1 MQKGKISND
10 VEEVKKPQEQF
21 EDRRILDEL
30 KNSYLNYAMS
40 VIVSRALP
48 DVRDGLKPSQ
58 RRILVAMNDLNLGP
72 RSKHRKCAK
81 IVGDTGGNYHPH
93 GDQATYGTLV
103 RLGQEW
109 SMRYLL
115 IDPQGNFGSIDSD
128 PPAAMRYTEARM
140 AAPAMDM
147 LEDINHDTVD
157 FVPNY
162 DETRQ
167 EPTVLPSKFPNLLV
181 NGSTGIAVGMAT
193 NIPPHNIGEVCD
205 ALLLVIEDPNCG
217 FKDIIK
223 RLPGPDFP
231 TGGIICGRKGIMDA
245 YTTGRGHLTVR
256 GKVDIETTKRGKER
270 ILITEIPYM
279 VVKTTIVSKVA
290 DCVHNNVIGEIADI
304 RDESDRHGLR
314 IVIDLKKD
322 TDPEIVLNKL
332 YRYTPLQS
340 TFAIA
345 NIALVNDRPETL
357 NIKEMLDRFIDHRKI
372 VVRRRSMF
380 LLKRC
385 RNRAHILEGLILAVS
400 DIDEI
405 IELIKKSPDTPTAKL
420 NLMGKPLRLA
430 ELATLKEI
438 LPKAFVKEKSKG
450 EHFLTGP
457 QADAILTMQ
466 LQRLTGLEMEKL
478 AREYA
483 EVTEQIEG
491 YEAILASDRVL
502 LDIIREDIYEIKE
515 KYGDARRT
523 KITTKAEQLAVE
535 DLIAEEEV
543 IVTVSHSGYVKRMP
557 IDTYRKQARGGR
569 GIIGSDTKEGDFI
582 EHLFV
587 ASTHDYLLIFTNRGK
602 CYWLKVY
609 DVPSMSRQSK
619 GRNIVNLLN
628 LGNQQIASIINV
640 STFGGEDEEDTQ
652 QRQLIMATKN
662 GLVKKTKL
670 SAYSNPRT
678 TGVIAINLDPND
690 DLIGVSL
697 TTGADHII
705 LGTRDGMTI
714 RFDESQVRSMGR
726 ASRGVKG
733 IKLRTGDVVVGMVIV
748 EEKAALFT
756 VCENGYGKRTGLE
769 NYRPQSR
776 GGVGLKNI
784 KTTARNGKVVALEA
798 VQNKDDLML
807 ITAQGMVI
815 RTGLDQIRSIG
826 RNTQGV
832 RLIKLK
838 AGDTLVAAEKIAAE
852 DANGEKDKSRNNQE
866 SQPKSEANGEPE
878 PIDDELDE
886 PESKPTHN
894 LEPKP
899 KHNPKPKSKSEPK
912 AKKIS
917 KTKPKLELK
926 SKDRRKSGKR
936 TSELAN

>member
-1 MQKGKISND
+1 MKEI
-10 VEEVKKPQEQF
+10 EKPQEKF
-21 EDRRILDEL
+21 EDMRILDEL

-103 RLGQEW
+103 RLGQNW
-109 SMRYLL
+109 NMRYPL

-147 LEDINHDTVD
+147 LEDIKHDTVD
-157 FVPNY
+157 LIPNY
-162 DETRQ
+162 DETRT
-167 EPTVLPSKFPNLLV
+167 EPVVLPSKFPNLLV

-193 NIPPHNIGEVCD
+193 NIPPHNVAEVCD
-205 ALLLVIEDPNCG
+205 ALLL
-217 FKDIIK
+217 
-223 RLPGPDFP
+223 
-231 TGGIICGRKGIMDA
+231 GIMDA
-245 YTTGRGHLTVR
+245 YTTGRGHLIVR
-256 GKVDIETTKRGKER
+256 GKVDIETNKKGRDR
-270 ILITEIPYM
+270 IVITEIPYM
-279 VVKTTIVSKVA
+279 VVKTTIVSKIA
-290 DCVHNNVIGEIADI
+290 DCVHNNTLPEVADV

-314 IVIDLKKD
+314 IVVDLKKD
-322 TDPEIVLNKL
+322 VEPEIVLNKL
-332 YRYTPLQS
+332 YRYTQLQT

-345 NIALVNDRPETL
+345 NIALVNNRPETL
-357 NIKEMLDRFIDHRKI
+357 NIREMLDCFIEHRKTVI
-372 VVRRRSMF
+372 RRRSRF

-385 RNRAHILEGLILAVS
+385 RNRAHILEGLLLAVS

-405 IELIKKSPDTPTAKL
+405 IDLIKKSPDTPTAKL

-430 ELATLKEI
+430 EVATLKKI
-438 LPKAFVKEKSKG
+438 LPEAFIKEKSKG

-478 AREYA
+478 AKEYA
-483 EVTEQIEG
+483 DLTEQIEG
-491 YEAILASDRVL
+491 YEAILASDEIL

-523 KITTKAEQLAVE
+523 KITAAAEQFAAE

-543 IVTVSHSGYVKRMP
+543 IVTVSHSGYVKRLP

-582 EHLFV
+582 KHLFI

-609 DVPSMSRQSK
+609 DIPSMSRQSK
-619 GRNIVNLLN
+619 GRNIVNLLK

-640 STFGGEDEEDTQ
+640 SSFEDQDEENGKEAQ
-652 QRQLIMATKN
+652 PRQLVMATKN
-662 GLVKKTKL
+662 GIVKKTKL

-678 TGVIAINLDPND
+678 NGVIAINLDPND
-690 DLIGVSL
+690 DLIDVAL
-697 TTGADHII
+697 TTGTDHII

-714 RFDESQVRSMGR
+714 RFDERQVRSMGR

-733 IKLRTGDVVVGMVIV
+733 ISLRNGDAVVGMVIV
-748 EEKAALFT
+748 EEKASLFT
-756 VCENGYGKRTGLE
+756 VCENGYGKRTSLE

-776 GGVGLKNI
+776 GGIGLKNI
-784 KTTARNGKVVALEA
+784 KTSERNGKVVALKA
-798 VQNKDDLML
+798 VRSKDDLMM
-807 ITAQGMVI
+807 ITANGMII
-815 RTGLDQIRSIG
+815 RTGLDEIRSIG

-838 AGDTLVAAEKIAAE
+838 AGDKLVAAEKIA
-852 DANGEKDKSRNNQE
+852 
-866 SQPKSEANGEPE
+866 SEEQDN
-878 PIDDELDE
+878 
-886 PESKPTHN
+886 
-894 LEPKP
+894 
-899 KHNPKPKSKSEPK
+899 
-912 AKKIS
+912 
-917 KTKPKLELK
+917 
-926 SKDRRKSGKR
+926 
-936 TSELAN
+936 

>member
-1 MQKGKISND
+1 MK
-10 VEEVKKPQEQF
+10 EAKKQQEQF
-21 EDRRILDEL
+21 EDKHILDEL

-109 SMRYLL
+109 NMRYPL

-140 AAPAMDM
+140 AAPAVDM
-147 LEDINHDTVD
+147 LEDIKLDSVD

-162 DETRQ
+162 DETRE

-193 NIPPHNIGEVCD
+193 NIPPHNIGEICD
-205 ALLLVIEDPNCG
+205 ALILVIDDPNCG

-223 RLPGPDFP
+223 CLPGPDFP
-231 TGGIICGRKGIMDA
+231 TGGIICGKKGIIDA

-256 GKVDIETTKRGKER
+256 GKVDVETTKKGRER
-270 ILITEIPYM
+270 IVITEIPYM
-279 VVKTTIVSKVA
+279 VVKTTIVSKIA
-290 DCVHNNVIGEIADI
+290 DCVHNNTIPEVADI

-314 IVIDLKKD
+314 IVVDLKKD
-322 TDPEIVLNKL
+322 ADVDITLNKL
-332 YRYTPLQS
+332 YRYTSLQS

-345 NIALVNDRPETL
+345 NIALVDNRPETL
-357 NIKEMLDRFIDHRKI
+357 NIREMLDCFISHRKI
-372 VVRRRSMF
+372 VIRRRTRFM
-380 LLKRC
+380 LKRC

-405 IELIKKSPDTPTAKL
+405 IDLIKKSPDTPTAKL
-420 NLMGKPLRLA
+420 NLMKKPLRLA
-430 ELATLKEI
+430 EVATLKKI
-438 LPKAFVKEKSKG
+438 LPKAFVAEKSKG

-466 LQRLTGLEMEKL
+466 LQRLTGLEIEKL
-478 AREYA
+478 AKEYA
-483 EVTEQIEG
+483 DLTEQIEG
-491 YEAILASDRVL
+491 YEAVLANEEIL

-523 KITTKAEQLAVE
+523 KIAAKVEQLDME

-543 IVTVSHSGYVKRMP
+543 IVTISHSGYVKRLP
-557 IDTYRKQARGGR
+557 IDTYRKQGRGGR
-569 GIIGSDTKEGDFI
+569 GIIGSVTKEGDFI

-609 DVPSMSRQSK
+609 DIPSMSRQSK
-619 GRNIVNLLN
+619 GRNIINLLK
-628 LGNQQIASIINV
+628 LGNQNVASIINV
-640 STFGGEDEEDTQ
+640 SNFDDEEEDEQ
-652 QRQLIMATKN
+652 HQRQLVMATKN
-662 GLVKKTKL
+662 GIVKKTKL

-690 DLIGVSL
+690 DLIGVAL
-697 TTGADHII
+697 TTGEDHIV
-705 LGTRDGMTI
+705 LGTQDGMTI
-714 RFDESQVRSMGR
+714 RFDEQQVRSMGR
-726 ASRGVKG
+726 ASRGVRG
-733 IKLRTGDVVVGMVIV
+733 IKLRSGDAVVDMVIV

-756 VCENGYGKRTGLE
+756 LCENGYGKRTGLE

-784 KTTARNGKVVALEA
+784 KTTARNGKVVALKA
-798 VQNKDDLML
+798 IQSKDDLMM
-807 ITAQGMVI
+807 ITATGMII

-838 AGDTLVAAEKIAAE
+838 PGDKLVAAEKIIAE
-852 DANGEKDKSRNNQE
+852 DEDNGKNNSGSDKNQQSNQKE
-866 SQPKSEANGEPE
+866 VSNPE
-878 PIDDELDE
+878 
-886 PESKPTHN
+886 N
-894 LEPKP
+894 
-899 KHNPKPKSKSEPK
+899 
-912 AKKIS
+912 KK
-917 KTKPKLELK
+917 
-926 SKDRRKSGKR
+926 KSGRKKR
-936 TSELAN
+936 K

>member
-1 MQKGKISND
+1 MKEID
-10 VEEVKKPQEQF
+10 KPQEQF
-21 EDRRILDEL
+21 EDMRILDEL

-109 SMRYLL
+109 NMRYPLVN
-115 IDPQGNFGSIDSD
+115 PQGNFGSIDSD

-140 AAPAMDM
+140 AAPATDM
-147 LEDINHDTVD
+147 LEDIKHDTVD

-162 DETRQ
+162 DETRT

-193 NIPPHNIGEVCD
+193 NIAPHNVAEVCD
-205 ALLLVIEDPNCG
+205 ALLLVIDEPDCG

-256 GKVDIETTKRGKER
+256 GKVDVETNKRGRER
-270 ILITEIPYM
+270 IVVTEIPYM
-279 VVKTTIVSKVA
+279 VVKTTIVSKIA
-290 DCVHNNVIGEIADI
+290 SCVHNNTLPEVADV

-314 IVIDLKKD
+314 IVVDLKKD
-322 TDPEIVLNKL
+322 AEADVVLNKL
-332 YRYTPLQS
+332 YRYTLLQT

-345 NIALVNDRPETL
+345 NIALVNSRPETL
-357 NIKEMLDRFIDHRKI
+357 NIREMLDCFIEHRKTVI
-372 VVRRRSMF
+372 RRRSQF

-405 IELIKKSPDTPTAKL
+405 IDLIKNSPDTPTAKL
-420 NLMGKPLRLA
+420 NLMKKPLRLA
-430 ELATLKEI
+430 EVGTLKKI
-438 LPKAFVKEKSKG
+438 LPESFIKEKSKG

-478 AREYA
+478 AKEYA
-483 EVTEQIEG
+483 DLTEQIEG
-491 YEAILASDRVL
+491 YEAILASSQIL

-523 KITTKAEQLAVE
+523 KITAAAEQFADE

-543 IVTVSHSGYVKRMP
+543 IVTVSHSGYVKRLP

-569 GIIGSDTKEGDFI
+569 GIIGSDTKEDDFI
-582 EHLFV
+582 KHLFI

-609 DVPSMSRQSK
+609 NIPSMSRQSK
-619 GRNIVNLLN
+619 GRNIVNLLK
-628 LGNQQIASIINV
+628 LGNQQVASIINV
-640 STFGGEDEEDTQ
+640 SSFDDEVAEEGEEAQ
-652 QRQLIMATKN
+652 QRQLVMATKN
-662 GLVKKTKL
+662 GIVKKTRL
-670 SAYSNPRT
+670 SAYGNPRT

-690 DLIGVSL
+690 DLIDVAL
-697 TTGADHII
+697 TTGSDHII

-726 ASRGVKG
+726 VSRGVKG
-733 IKLRTGDVVVGMVIV
+733 INLRTGDALVGMVIV

-756 VCENGYGKRTGLE
+756 VCENGYGKRTGLD
-769 NYRPQSR
+769 NYRSQSR

-784 KTTARNGKVVALEA
+784 KTSSRNGKVVALQA
-798 VQNKDDLML
+798 VHSKDDLMM
-807 ITAQGMVI
+807 ITANGIII

-832 RLIKLK
+832 RLINLK
-838 AGDTLVAAEKIAAE
+838 AGDKLVAAEKIVSEEADNSKAE
-852 DANGEKDKSRNNQE
+852 SNEKGKSQ
-866 SQPKSEANGEPE
+866 
-878 PIDDELDE
+878 
-886 PESKPTHN
+886 SKPKN
-894 LEPKP
+894 K
-899 KHNPKPKSKSEPK
+899 
-912 AKKIS
+912 
-917 KTKPKLELK
+917 
-926 SKDRRKSGKR
+926 GK
-936 TSELAN
+936 EQ

>member
-1 MQKGKISND
+1 MKDI
-10 VEEVKKPQEQF
+10 EKPQEQF
-21 EDRRILDEL
+21 EDMRILDEL

-103 RLGQEW
+103 RLGQDW
-109 SMRYLL
+109 NMRYPLVN
-115 IDPQGNFGSIDSD
+115 PQGNFGSIDSD

-140 AAPAMDM
+140 AAPATDM
-147 LEDINHDTVD
+147 LEDIKHDTVD

-162 DETRQ
+162 DETRT

-193 NIPPHNIGEVCD
+193 NIPPHNVAEVCD
-205 ALLLVIEDPNCG
+205 ALLLVIDEPDCG

-231 TGGIICGRKGIMDA
+231 TGGIICGRRGIMDA

-256 GKVDIETTKRGKER
+256 GKVDIETTKKGRER
-270 ILITEIPYM
+270 IVVTEIPYM
-279 VVKTTIVSKVA
+279 VVKTTIVAKIA
-290 DCVHNNVIGEIADI
+290 DCVHKNTLPEVADV
-304 RDESDRHGLR
+304 RDESDRQGLR
-314 IVIDLKKD
+314 IVVDLKKD
-322 TDPEIVLNKL
+322 AEAEVVLNKL
-332 YRYTPLQS
+332 YRYTLLQT

-345 NIALVNDRPETL
+345 NIALVNKRPETL
-357 NIKEMLDRFIDHRKI
+357 NIREMLDCFLEHRKTVI
-372 VVRRRSMF
+372 RRRSRF

-385 RNRAHILEGLILAVS
+385 QNRAHILEGLILAVS

-405 IELIKKSPDTPTAKL
+405 IDLIKKSPDTPTAKL
-420 NLMGKPLRLA
+420 NLMKKPLRLA
-430 ELATLKEI
+430 EVGTLKKI
-438 LPKAFVKEKSKG
+438 LPESFIKEKSKG

-478 AREYA
+478 AKEYA
-483 EVTEQIEG
+483 DLIEQIES
-491 YEAILASDRVL
+491 YEAILASDQIL
-502 LDIIREDIYEIKE
+502 LDIIREDIHEIKE
-515 KYGDARRT
+515 KYGDVRRT
-523 KITTKAEQLAVE
+523 KITAAAEQFADE

-543 IVTVSHSGYVKRMP
+543 IVTVSHSGYVKRLP

-582 EHLFV
+582 KHLFI

-609 DVPSMSRQSK
+609 DIPSMSRQSK
-619 GRNIVNLLN
+619 GRNIINLLK
-628 LGNQQIASIINV
+628 LGNQQVASIINV
-640 STFGGEDEEDTQ
+640 SSFDDESGEDGEEAQ
-652 QRQLIMATKN
+652 QRQLVMATKN
-662 GLVKKTKL
+662 GIVKKTRL
-670 SAYSNPRT
+670 SAYGNPRT

-690 DLIGVSL
+690 DLIDVAL
-697 TTGADHII
+697 TTGSDHII

-726 ASRGVKG
+726 VSRGVKG
-733 IKLRTGDVVVGMVIV
+733 INLRTGDALVGMVIV

-769 NYRPQSR
+769 NYRSQSR

-784 KTTARNGKVVALEA
+784 KTTARNGKVVALKA
-798 VQNKDDLML
+798 VHNKDDLMM
-807 ITAQGMVI
+807 ITANGIII

-838 AGDTLVAAEKIAAE
+838 AGDKLVAAEKIVSEEADNSKAE
-852 DANGEKDKSRNNQE
+852 SNEKGKSQSKPKNKDKEQ
-866 SQPKSEANGEPE
+866 
-878 PIDDELDE
+878 
-886 PESKPTHN
+886 
-894 LEPKP
+894 
-899 KHNPKPKSKSEPK
+899 
-912 AKKIS
+912 
-917 KTKPKLELK
+917 
-926 SKDRRKSGKR
+926 
-936 TSELAN
+936 

>member
-1 MQKGKISND
+1 
-10 VEEVKKPQEQF
+10 
-21 EDRRILDEL
+21 
-30 KNSYLNYAMS
+30 
-40 VIVSRALP
+40 
-48 DVRDGLKPSQ
+48 
-58 RRILVAMNDLNLGP
+58 MNDLNLGP

-109 SMRYLL
+109 NMRYPLV
-115 IDPQGNFGSIDSD
+115 DPQGNFGSIDSD

-140 AAPAMDM
+140 AAPAVDM
-147 LEDINHDTVD
+147 LEDIKLDSVD

-162 DETRQ
+162 DETR
-167 EPTVLPSKFPNLLV
+167 EDPTVLPSKFPNLLV

-193 NIPPHNIGEVCD
+193 NIPPHNITEICN
-205 ALLLVIEDPNCG
+205 ALLLVIDDPNCG

-223 RLPGPDFP
+223 CLPGPDFP
-231 TGGIICGRKGIMDA
+231 TGGIICGKKGIIDA

-256 GKVDIETTKRGKER
+256 GKVDIETTKRGRDR
-270 ILITEIPYM
+270 IVITEIPYM
-279 VVKTTIVSKVA
+279 VVKTTIVSKIA
-290 DCVHNNVIGEIADI
+290 DCVHNNTIPEIADI

-314 IVIDLKKD
+314 IVVDMKKD
-322 TDPEIVLNKL
+322 ADVEIVLNKL
-332 YRYTPLQS
+332 YRYTSLQS

-345 NIALVNDRPETL
+345 NIALVDNRPETL
-357 NIKEMLDRFIDHRKI
+357 NIREMLDCFISHRKI
-372 VVRRRSMF
+372 VIRRRTRFM
-380 LLKRC
+380 LKRC

-420 NLMGKPLRLA
+420 NLMEKPLRLA
-430 ELATLKEI
+430 EVATLKKI
-438 LPKAFVKEKSKG
+438 LPKAFVAEKSKG

-466 LQRLTGLEMEKL
+466 LQRLTGLEIEKL
-478 AREYA
+478 AKEYA
-483 EVTEQIEG
+483 ELTEQIEG
-491 YEAILASDRVL
+491 YEAVLANEEIL

-523 KITTKAEQLAVE
+523 KIAAKVEQLDME

-543 IVTVSHSGYVKRMP
+543 IVTVSHGGYVKRLP
-557 IDTYRKQARGGR
+557 IDTYRKQGRGGR
-569 GIIGSDTKEGDFI
+569 GIIGSVTKEGDFI

-609 DVPSMSRQSK
+609 DIPSMSRQSK

-628 LGNQQIASIINV
+628 LGTQKVASIINV
-640 STFGGEDEEDTQ
+640 SSFEDDEQEGSKP
-652 QRQLIMATKN
+652 RQLVMATKN
-662 GLVKKTKL
+662 GLVKKTRL
-670 SAYSNPRT
+670 SAYGNPRQS
-678 TGVIAINLDPND
+678 GVIAIKLDPTD
-690 DLIGVSL
+690 DLIDVAL
-697 TTGADHII
+697 TCGDDDIV

-714 RFDESQVRSMGR
+714 RFDENQVRSMGR
-726 ASRGVKG
+726 ASRGVRG
-733 IKLRTGDVVVGMVIV
+733 VKLRSGDAVVGMVIV

-756 VCENGYGKRTGLE
+756 LCENGYGKRTGLE

-784 KTTARNGKVVALEA
+784 KTSARNGKVVALKA
-798 VQNKDDLML
+798 VHNKDDLMM
-807 ITAQGMVI
+807 ITATGMII

-838 AGDTLVAAEKIAAE
+838 PGDKLVAAEKIIAE
-852 DANGEKDKSRNNQE
+852 DANNGKNNSGDNKKE
-866 SQPKSEANGEPE
+866 N
-878 PIDDELDE
+878 
-886 PESKPTHN
+886 SKPKT
-894 LEPKP
+894 EA
-899 KHNPKPKSKSEPK
+899 K
-912 AKKIS
+912 AEDTKNSGKK
-917 KTKPKLELK
+917 
-926 SKDRRKSGKR
+926 RRK
-936 TSELAN
+936 L

>member
-1 MQKGKISND
+1 MKEI
-10 VEEVKKPQEQF
+10 KKPQERF
-21 EDRRILDEL
+21 EDMRILDEL

-103 RLGQEW
+103 RMGQDW
-109 SMRYLL
+109 NMRYTL
-115 IDPQGNFGSIDSD
+115 IDPQGNFGSIDAD

-140 AAPAMDM
+140 AAPAMHI
-147 LEDINHDTVD
+147 LEDIEYDTVD

-162 DETRQ
+162 DETRT
-167 EPTVLPSKFPNLLV
+167 EPTVLPSKFPNLMV

-193 NIPPHNIGEVCD
+193 NIPPHNIVEVCD
-205 ALLLVIEDPNCG
+205 ALLMVINDPNCG
-217 FKDIIK
+217 FKDIMK
-223 RLPGPDFP
+223 VLPGPDFP
-231 TGGIICGRKGIMDA
+231 TGGIICGRKGIVDA
-245 YTTGRGHLTVR
+245 YTTGKGHLTLR
-256 GKVDIETTKRGKER
+256 GNAEIEETKKGKDR
-270 ILITEIPYM
+270 IVITEIPYM
-279 VVKTTIVSKVA
+279 VIKTAIVSRIA
-290 DCVHNNVIGEIADI
+290 ECVHNDTILEIADV

-314 IVIDLKKD
+314 IVVELKKD
-322 TDPEIVLNKL
+322 ADAEIALNKL
-332 YRYTPLQS
+332 YQYTPLQT

-345 NIALVNDRPETL
+345 NIALVNNRPETL
-357 NIKEMLDRFIDHRKI
+357 NIRQMLDCFIDHRKI
-372 VVRRRSMF
+372 VVRRRSTF

-400 DIDEI
+400 SIDEI
-405 IELIKKSPDTPTAKL
+405 IDLIKKSPDAPTAKW
-420 NLMGKPLRLA
+420 NLMQKPLRLT
-430 ELATLKEI
+430 ESATLRKL
-438 LPKAFVKEKSKG
+438 LPKAFVKEKSKSK
-450 EHFLTGP
+450 HFLTGP

-478 AREYA
+478 AKEYT
-483 EVTEQIEG
+483 EITEQIEG

-502 LDIIREDIYEIKE
+502 LDVIREDIYEVKE
-515 KYGDARRT
+515 KYRDERRT
-523 KITTKAEQLAVE
+523 KIAAKAEQFDVE

-543 IVTVSHSGYVKRMP
+543 IVTISHDGYIKRMP
-557 IDTYRKQARGGR
+557 IDTYRRQARGGV

-602 CYWLKVY
+602 CYWLRVY

-619 GRNIVNLLN
+619 GRNIVNLLK
-628 LGNQQIASIINV
+628 LGDQKIASVINV
-640 STFGGEDEEDTQ
+640 HKLDSETEDQDEQ
-652 QRQLIMATKN
+652 HQLVMATKN

-670 SAYSNPRT
+670 SAYSNPRS

-690 DLIGVSL
+690 DLIGVML
-697 TTGADHII
+697 TTGKDHIV
-705 LGTRDGMTI
+705 LGTREGMTI

-733 IKLRTGDVVVGMVIV
+733 IKLRPGDAVVGMVIV
-748 EEKAALFT
+748 EEKASLFT
-756 VCENGYGKRTGLE
+756 VCENGYGKRTGFE
-769 NYRPQSR
+769 SYRPQSR

-784 KTTARNGKVVALEA
+784 KTSARNGKVVALNA
-798 VQNKDDLML
+798 VQNKDDLMM
-807 ITAQGMVI
+807 ITANGMII
-815 RTGLDQIRSIG
+815 RTGLDQVRSIG

-838 AGDTLVAAEKIAAE
+838 ADDKLVAAEKIAAE
-852 DANGEKDKSRNNQE
+852 
-866 SQPKSEANGEPE
+866 EADQKEAQN
-878 PIDDELDE
+878 
-886 PESKPTHN
+886 
-894 LEPKP
+894 
-899 KHNPKPKSKSEPK
+899 SKSE
-912 AKKIS
+912 
-917 KTKPKLELK
+917 TRNK
-926 SKDRRKSGKR
+926 SQ
-936 TSELAN
+936 

>member
-1 MQKGKISND
+1 MKEAK
-10 VEEVKKPQEQF
+10 EPQERF
-21 EDRRILDEL
+21 EDMRILDEL

-58 RRILVAMNDLNLGP
+58 RRVLVAMNDLNLGP
-72 RSKHRKCAK
+72 RSTHRKCAK
-81 IVGDTGGNYHPH
+81 IVGDTSGNYHPH

-103 RLGQEW
+103 RMGQDW
-109 SMRYLL
+109 NMRYPL
-115 IDPQGNFGSIDSD
+115 INPQGNFGSIDAD

-140 AAPAMDM
+140 TAPAMEI
-147 LEDINHDTVD
+147 LEDIKHDTVD

-162 DETRQ
+162 DETRT

-193 NIPPHNIGEVCD
+193 NIPTHNVAEICD
-205 ALLLVIEDPNCG
+205 ALLLVIKDPECG
-217 FKDIIK
+217 FKDIMK
-223 RLPGPDFP
+223 VLPGPDFP
-231 TGGIICGRKGIMDA
+231 TGGIICGQKGIVDA
-245 YTTGRGHLTVR
+245 YTTGRGHLMVR
-256 GKVDIETTKRGKER
+256 GKVEIETNKKGRER
-270 ILITEIPYM
+270 ILITEIPHM

-290 DCVHNNVIGEIADI
+290 NCVQSNVIPEIADI
-304 RDESDRHGLR
+304 RDESDRQGMR
-314 IVIDLKKD
+314 IVVDLKKG
-322 TDPEIVLNKL
+322 TDAEIVLNKL

-345 NIALVNDRPETL
+345 NIALVNNRPETL
-357 NIKEMLDRFIDHRKI
+357 NIRQMLNCFIDHRK
-372 VVRRRSMF
+372 VVIRRRSRF

-405 IELIKKSPDTPTAKL
+405 IELIKKSPDAPTAKL
-420 NLMGKPLRLA
+420 NLMKKPLRLP
-430 ELATLKEI
+430 ELAQLKKI
-438 LPKAFVKEKSKG
+438 LPKAFVKEKSKSK
-450 EHFLTGP
+450 HFLTGP

-478 AREYA
+478 AKEYSDL
-483 EVTEQIEG
+483 TEQIEG
-491 YEAILASDRVL
+491 YEVILSSEAVL

-515 KYGDARRT
+515 KYGDKRRT
-523 KITTKAEQLAVE
+523 RITATAEQFDVE

-543 IVTVSHSGYVKRMP
+543 IVTVSHGGYVKRMP
-557 IDTYRKQARGGR
+557 IDTYRRQGRGGR

-582 EHLFV
+582 ERLFV

-628 LGNQQIASIINV
+628 LGSQQIASIINV
-640 STFGGEDEEDTQ
+640 SSFGGEDESDTQ

-662 GLVKKTKL
+662 GVVKKTKL
-670 SAYSNPRT
+670 SAYGNPRSS
-678 TGVIAINLDPND
+678 GVIAINLDPND
-690 DLIGVSL
+690 DLIGVAL
-697 TTGADHII
+697 TTGADHIV

-714 RFDESQVRSMGR
+714 RFDESEVRSMGR
-726 ASRGVKG
+726 ASRGVRG
-733 IKLRTGDVVVGMVIV
+733 IRLRSGDAVVGMVIV

-769 NYRPQSR
+769 NYRSQSR

-784 KTTARNGKVVALEA
+784 KTSTRNGKVVALKA
-798 VQNKDDLML
+798 VQNKDDLMM
-807 ITAQGMVI
+807 ITANGMII
-815 RTGLDQIRSIG
+815 RTGLDEVRSIG

-838 AGDTLVAAEKIAAE
+838 TGDKLVAAEKIASEEVADSKEKTSPAE
-852 DANGEKDKSRNNQE
+852 NAQSSAPAEAKAEMSPRVRKE
-866 SQPKSEANGEPE
+866 APKAK
-878 PIDDELDE
+878 LK
-886 PESKPTHN
+886 SKPET
-894 LEPKP
+894 
-899 KHNPKPKSKSEPK
+899 KSKS
-912 AKKIS
+912 
-917 KTKPKLELK
+917 KTKKQ
-926 SKDRRKSGKR
+926 SKGPGKRGSGKR
-936 TSELAN
+936 KRKS

>member
-1 MQKGKISND
+1 MK
-10 VEEVKKPQEQF
+10 EAKKQQEKF
-21 EDRRILDEL
+21 EDMHILDEL

-109 SMRYLL
+109 NMRYPL

-147 LEDINHDTVD
+147 LEDIKLDSVD

-193 NIPPHNIGEVCD
+193 NIPPHNITEVCN
-205 ALLLVIEDPNCG
+205 ALLLVIDDPNCG

-223 RLPGPDFP
+223 CLPGPDFP
-231 TGGIICGRKGIMDA
+231 TGGIICGKKGIIDA

-256 GKVDIETTKRGKER
+256 GNVDIETNKKGRDR
-270 ILITEIPYM
+270 IIITEIPYM
-279 VVKTTIVSKVA
+279 VVKTSIVSKIA
-290 DCVHNNVIGEIADI
+290 DCVHNNTIPEVADI

-314 IVIDLKKD
+314 IVVDLKKD
-322 TDPEIVLNKL
+322 ADVDITLNKL
-332 YRYTPLQS
+332 YRYTSLQS

-345 NIALVNDRPETL
+345 NIALVDNRPETL
-357 NIKEMLDRFIDHRKI
+357 NIREMLDCFVNHRK
-372 VVRRRSMF
+372 VVIRRRTRFM
-380 LLKRC
+380 LKRC

-405 IELIKKSPDTPTAKL
+405 INLIKMSPDTPTAKL
-420 NLMGKPLRLA
+420 NLMKKPLRLA
-430 ELATLKEI
+430 EVATLKKI
-438 LPKAFVKEKSKG
+438 LPKAFVSEKSKG

-466 LQRLTGLEMEKL
+466 LQRLTGLEIEKL
-478 AREYA
+478 AKEYA
-483 EVTEQIEG
+483 DLTEQIEG
-491 YEAILASDRVL
+491 YEAVLANEEIL
-502 LDIIREDIYEIKE
+502 LDIIREDIYEIRE

-523 KITTKAEQLAVE
+523 KIAAKVEQLDME

-543 IVTVSHSGYVKRMP
+543 IVTISHSGYVKRLP
-557 IDTYRKQARGGR
+557 IDTYRKQGRGGR
-569 GIIGSDTKEGDFI
+569 GIIGSVTKEGDFI

-609 DVPSMSRQSK
+609 DIPSMSRQSK
-619 GRNIVNLLN
+619 GRNIVNLLK
-628 LGNQQIASIINV
+628 LGNQNVASIINV
-640 STFGGEDEEDTQ
+640 SNFDDEEEDEQ
-652 QRQLIMATKN
+652 HQRQLVMATKN
-662 GLVKKTKL
+662 GIVKKTKL
-670 SAYSNPRT
+670 SAYGNPRQS
-678 TGVIAINLDPND
+678 GVIAINLDPSD
-690 DLIGVSL
+690 DLIGVAL
-697 TTGADHII
+697 TTGNDHIV

-714 RFDESQVRSMGR
+714 RFDENQVRSMGR

-733 IKLRTGDVVVGMVIV
+733 IKLRAGDAVVGMVIV

-756 VCENGYGKRTGLE
+756 LCENGYGKRTSLD

-784 KTTARNGKVVALEA
+784 KTSARNGKVVALKA
-798 VQNKDDLML
+798 VQSKDDLMM
-807 ITAQGMVI
+807 ITATGMII

-838 AGDTLVAAEKIAAE
+838 PGDKLVAAAKIIAE
-852 DANGEKDKSRNNQE
+852 DENNGKNNSGNDKNQQSNRKANSN
-866 SQPKSEANGEPE
+866 PE
-878 PIDDELDE
+878 
-886 PESKPTHN
+886 T
-894 LEPKP
+894 
-899 KHNPKPKSKSEPK
+899 
-912 AKKIS
+912 KK
-917 KTKPKLELK
+917 
-926 SKDRRKSGKR
+926 KSGRKKR
-936 TSELAN
+936 K

>member
-1 MQKGKISND
+1 M
-10 VEEVKKPQEQF
+10 
-21 EDRRILDEL
+21 RILDEL

-103 RLGQEW
+103 RMGQDW
-109 SMRYLL
+109 NMRYTLV
-115 IDPQGNFGSIDSD
+115 DPQGNFGSIDSD

-140 AAPAMDM
+140 AAPATEM
-147 LEDINHDTVD
+147 LEDIKHDTVD

-162 DETRQ
+162 DETRT

-193 NIPPHNIGEVCD
+193 NIPPHNITEICD
-205 ALLLVIEDPNCG
+205 ALLLVIDDPNCG

-231 TGGIICGRKGIMDA
+231 TGGIICGKKGIIDA

-256 GKVDIETTKRGKER
+256 GKVDIETTKRGRER
-270 ILITEIPYM
+270 IVITEIPYM
-279 VVKTTIVSKVA
+279 VVKTTIVSKIA
-290 DCVHNNVIGEIADI
+290 DCVHGNTLPEVADV
-304 RDESDRHGLR
+304 RDESDRRGLR
-314 IVIDLKKD
+314 IVVDLKRD
-322 TDPEIVLNKL
+322 ADAEIVLNKL
-332 YRYTPLQS
+332 YRYSLLQT

-345 NIALVNDRPETL
+345 NIALVNNRPETL
-357 NIKEMLDRFIDHRKI
+357 NIREMLDCFIEHRKI
-372 VVRRRSMF
+372 VIRRRSRF

-400 DIDEI
+400 DIDDI
-405 IELIKKSPDTPTAKL
+405 IDLIKKSPDTPTAKL
-420 NLMGKPLRLA
+420 NLMKKPLQLA
-430 ELATLKEI
+430 ELATLKRI
-438 LPKAFVKEKSKG
+438 LPEAFVKEKSKG
-450 EHFLTGP
+450 KHFLTGP

-466 LQRLTGLEMEKL
+466 LQRLTGLEIEKL

-483 EVTEQIEG
+483 DLTEQIEG
-491 YEAILASDRVL
+491 YEAILAGEEIL
-502 LDIIREDIYEIKE
+502 LDIIREDIHEIKE

-523 KITTKAEQLAVE
+523 KIAAQAEQFAVE

-543 IVTVSHSGYVKRMP
+543 IVTVSHSGYVKRLP
-557 IDTYRKQARGGR
+557 IDTYRRQARGGR

-582 EHLFV
+582 EHLFI

-619 GRNIVNLLN
+619 GRNIVNLLK
-628 LGNQQIASIINV
+628 LGSQQVASIINV
-640 STFGGEDEEDTQ
+640 SSFDDGGEDDAP
-652 QRQLIMATKN
+652 QRQLVMATKN
-662 GLVKKTKL
+662 GIVKKTRL
-670 SAYSNPRT
+670 SAYGNPRAS
-678 TGVIAINLDPND
+678 GVIAINLDPND
-690 DLIGVSL
+690 DLIRVAL
-697 TTGADHII
+697 TTGDDHII
-705 LGTRDGMTI
+705 LGTRDGMTV
-714 RFDESQVRSMGR
+714 RFEESQVRSMGR
-726 ASRGVKG
+726 ASRGVIG
-733 IKLRTGDVVVGMVIV
+733 IRLRAGDAVVDMVIV

-776 GGVGLKNI
+776 GGLGLKNI
-784 KTTARNGKVVALEA
+784 KTTARNGKVVALKA
-798 VQNKDDLML
+798 VHSRDDLMM
-807 ITAQGMVI
+807 ITANGIII

-838 AGDTLVAAEKIAAE
+838 PGDKLVAAEKIVSE
-852 DANGEKDKSRNNQE
+852 DASD
-866 SQPKSEANGEPE
+866 PKSQSNNKR
-878 PIDDELDE
+878 
-886 PESKPTHN
+886 KPQ
-894 LEPKP
+894 P
-899 KHNPKPKSKSEPK
+899 EPK
-912 AKKIS
+912 AEAEKTSKAKAKKNNS
-917 KTKPKLELK
+917 KK
-926 SKDRRKSGKR
+926 RRKS
-936 TSELAN
+936 

>member
-1 MQKGKISND
+1 MKEI
-10 VEEVKKPQEQF
+10 KKPQERF
-21 EDRRILDEL
+21 EDMRILDEL

-103 RLGQEW
+103 RLGQTW
-109 SMRYLL
+109 NMRYPLV
-115 IDPQGNFGSIDSD
+115 DPQGNFGSIDSD

-140 AAPAMDM
+140 ASPAMEM
-147 LEDINHDTVD
+147 LEDLKHDTVD

-162 DETRQ
+162 DETRT

-193 NIPPHNIGEVCD
+193 NIPPHNISEVCD
-205 ALLLVIEDPNCG
+205 ALLLVIDDPNCG

-223 RLPGPDFP
+223 CLPGPDFP

-256 GKVDIETTKRGKER
+256 GKVDVETNKKGRDR
-270 ILITEIPYM
+270 IIVTEIPYM
-279 VVKTTIVSKVA
+279 VVKTTIVSKIA
-290 DCVHNNVIGEIADI
+290 ECVQNSTLPEVSDV
-304 RDESDRHGLR
+304 RDESDRRGLR
-314 IVIDLKKD
+314 VVVDLKKD
-322 TDPEIVLNKL
+322 ADAEIVLNKI

-345 NIALVNDRPETL
+345 NIALVDNRPEVM
-357 NIKEMLDRFIDHRKI
+357 NIREMLNCFINHRKDVI
-372 VVRRRSMF
+372 RRRSRF

-405 IELIKKSPDTPTAKL
+405 IELIKQSPDTPTAKL
-420 NLMGKPLRLA
+420 NLMKKPLRLA
-430 ELATLKEI
+430 ELAILKKI
-438 LPKAFVKEKSKG
+438 LPRAFVNEKSKG
-450 EHFLTGP
+450 KHYLTGP

-483 EVTEQIEG
+483 DLTEQIEG
-491 YEAILASDRVL
+491 YLAILADEKIL
-502 LDIIREDIYEIKE
+502 LDIIREDIHEIKE

-523 KITTKAEQLAVE
+523 KITAQAEEFDLE

-557 IDTYRKQARGGR
+557 IDTYRRQARGGR

-582 EHLFV
+582 KHLFI

-609 DVPSMSRQSK
+609 GIPSMSRQSK

-640 STFGGEDEEDTQ
+640 SSFEDENVDQTKQ
-652 QRQLIMATKN
+652 PQLVMATKN
-662 GLVKKTKL
+662 GIVKKTKL
-670 SAYSNPRT
+670 SAYGNPRA

-690 DLIGVSL
+690 ELIGVAM
-697 TTGADHII
+697 TTGINHII

-714 RFDESQVRSMGR
+714 RFNESQVRSMGR
-726 ASRGVKG
+726 ASRGVRG
-733 IKLRTGDVVVGMVIV
+733 INLRQGDAVVGMVIV

-756 VCENGYGKRTGLE
+756 ICENGYGKRTGLE
-769 NYRPQSR
+769 NYRSQSR

-784 KTTARNGKVVALEA
+784 KTSDRNGKVVALKA
-798 VQNKDDLML
+798 VQNTDDLMM
-807 ITAQGMVI
+807 ITAHGMII

-832 RLIKLK
+832 RLINLK
-838 AGDTLVAAEKIAAE
+838 PGDKLVAAEKIVSE
-852 DANGEKDKSRNNQE
+852 DAD
-866 SQPKSEANGEPE
+866 
-878 PIDDELDE
+878 
-886 PESKPTHN
+886 
-894 LEPKP
+894 
-899 KHNPKPKSKSEPK
+899 NPKPKVNNNHSQNKENSKSKANGKKNSK
-912 AKKIS
+912 AKN
-917 KTKPKLELK
+917 KTRTK
-926 SKDRRKSGKR
+926 SKKNKKR
-936 TSELAN
+936 PK

>member
-1 MQKGKISND
+1 MKEI
-10 VEEVKKPQEQF
+10 EKPQEKF
-21 EDRRILDEL
+21 EDMRILDEL

-103 RLGQEW
+103 RLGQDW
-109 SMRYLL
+109 NMRYTLV
-115 IDPQGNFGSIDSD
+115 DPQGNFGSIDSD

-140 AAPAMDM
+140 AAPATDM
-147 LEDINHDTVD
+147 LEDIKHDTVD

-162 DETRQ
+162 DETRT

-193 NIPPHNIGEVCD
+193 NIPPHNVAEVCD
-205 ALLLVIEDPNCG
+205 ALLLVINEPDCG

-231 TGGIICGRKGIMDA
+231 TGGIICGKKGIMNA

-256 GKVDIETTKRGKER
+256 GKVDIETNKKGRDR
-270 ILITEIPYM
+270 IVITEIPYM
-279 VVKTTIVSKVA
+279 VVKTTIVSKIA
-290 DCVHNNVIGEIADI
+290 DCVHNNTLPEVSDV

-314 IVIDLKKD
+314 IVVDLKKD
-322 TDPEIVLNKL
+322 VEPEIVLNKL
-332 YRYTPLQS
+332 YRYTQLQT

-345 NIALVNDRPETL
+345 NIALVNNKPETL
-357 NIKEMLDRFIDHRKI
+357 NIREMLDCFIDHRKTVI
-372 VVRRRSMF
+372 RRRSRF

-385 RNRAHILEGLILAVS
+385 RNRAHILEGLLLAVS

-405 IELIKKSPDTPTAKL
+405 IDLIKRSPDTPTAKL
-420 NLMGKPLRLA
+420 NLMEKPLRLA
-430 ELATLKEI
+430 EVATLKKI
-438 LPKAFVKEKSKG
+438 LPEAFVKEKSKG

-478 AREYA
+478 AKEYA
-483 EVTEQIEG
+483 DLTEQIEG
-491 YEAILASDRVL
+491 YEAILASDQIL

-523 KITTKAEQLAVE
+523 KITAAAEQFAME

-543 IVTVSHSGYVKRMP
+543 IVTVSHSGYVKRLP

-582 EHLFV
+582 KHLFI

-609 DVPSMSRQSK
+609 DIPSLSRQSK
-619 GRNIVNLLN
+619 GRNIVNLLK
-628 LGNQQIASIINV
+628 LGNQSIASIINV
-640 STFGGEDEEDTQ
+640 SNFDDENDEEAQ
-652 QRQLIMATKN
+652 QRQLQLVMATKN
-662 GLVKKTKL
+662 GIIKKTKL

-690 DLIGVSL
+690 DLIDVAL
-697 TTGADHII
+697 TTGSDHII

-733 IKLRTGDVVVGMVIV
+733 INLRSGDAVVGMVIV

-769 NYRPQSR
+769 NYRIQSR
-776 GGVGLKNI
+776 GGVGLINI
-784 KTTARNGKVVALEA
+784 KTSERNGKVVALQA
-798 VQNKDDLML
+798 VHSNDDLMM
-807 ITAQGMVI
+807 ITANGMII
-815 RTGLDQIRSIG
+815 RTGLDEIRSIG

-838 AGDTLVAAEKIAAE
+838 EGDKLVAAEKIVSEEADNSMTDSNE
-852 DANGEKDKSRNNQE
+852 EDKSQ
-866 SQPKSEANGEPE
+866 
-878 PIDDELDE
+878 
-886 PESKPTHN
+886 SKPNTN
-894 LEPKP
+894 
-899 KHNPKPKSKSEPK
+899 SEQ
-912 AKKIS
+912 
-917 KTKPKLELK
+917 
-926 SKDRRKSGKR
+926 
-936 TSELAN
+936 

>member
-1 MQKGKISND
+1 MK
-10 VEEVKKPQEQF
+10 EVTKPQEQF
-21 EDRRILDEL
+21 EDMHILDEL

-103 RLGQEW
+103 RMGQEW
-109 SMRYLL
+109 NMRYPL

-140 AAPAMDM
+140 AAPAMEM
-147 LEDINHDTVD
+147 LDDIKHDTVN

-162 DETRQ
+162 DETRE

-193 NIPPHNIGEVCD
+193 SIPPHNIAEICD
-205 ALLLVIEDPNCG
+205 ALLLVIEDPDCG
-217 FKDIIK
+217 FKDIMK
-223 RLPGPDFP
+223 VLPGPDFP
-231 TGGIICGRKGIMDA
+231 TGGVICGKKGVIQA

-256 GKVDIETTKRGKER
+256 GKVDVETTKRGKER
-270 ILITEIPYM
+270 IVITEIPYM
-279 VVKTTIVSKVA
+279 VVKTTIVSKIA
-290 DCVHNNVIGEIADI
+290 ACVHNNSLPEIADV

-314 IVIDLKKD
+314 IVVDLKKD
-322 TDPEIVLNKL
+322 ADVEIVLNKL
-332 YRYTPLQS
+332 YRYTSLQS

-345 NIALVNDRPETL
+345 NIALVDNRPEIL
-357 NIKEMLDRFIDHRKI
+357 NIREMLDCFIDHRKE
-372 VVRRRSMF
+372 VVRRRSRF

-405 IELIKKSPDTPTAKL
+405 IDLIKKSPDTPTAKL
-420 NLMGKPLRLA
+420 NLMNKPLRLA
-430 ELATLKEI
+430 ELAILKKI

-450 EHFLTGP
+450 KHFLTGP

-478 AREYA
+478 AQEYA
-483 EVTEQIEG
+483 DLSEQIEG
-491 YEAILASDRVL
+491 YEAVLANEELL

-515 KYGDARRT
+515 KHGDDRRT
-523 KITTKAEQLAVE
+523 KITAKVEQFDME

-543 IVTVSHSGYVKRMP
+543 IVTVSHSGYVKRLP
-557 IDTYRKQARGGR
+557 IDTYRRQARGGR
-569 GIIGSDTKEGDFI
+569 GIIGSVTKEGDFV

-619 GRNIVNLLN
+619 GRNIVNLLM
-628 LGNQQIASIINV
+628 LGSQQIASIINV
-640 STFGGEDEEDTQ
+640 SSFDDDEESDKP
-652 QRQLIMATKN
+652 QRQLVMATKN

-670 SAYSNPRT
+670 SAYGNPRS
-678 TGVIAINLDPND
+678 TGVIAINLDPTD
-690 DLIGVSL
+690 VLIGVAL
-697 TTGADHII
+697 TTGDNHIV

-714 RFDESQVRSMGR
+714 RFEESQVRSMGR
-726 ASRGVKG
+726 ASRGVIG
-733 IKLRTGDVVVGMVIV
+733 IKLRPGDAVVGMVIV
-748 EEKAALFT
+748 EDKAALFT

-807 ITAQGMVI
+807 ITAAGMII

-838 AGDTLVAAEKIAAE
+838 SGDKLVAAEKIVAE
-852 DANGEKDKSRNNQE
+852 EENNTKNNSGTNKKPQ
-866 SQPKSEANGEPE
+866 SNPKAKTK
-878 PIDDELDE
+878 
-886 PESKPTHN
+886 SKPRS
-894 LEPKP
+894 KP
-899 KHNPKPKSKSEPK
+899 KTKPKSKT
-912 AKKIS
+912 KKKSS
-917 KTKPKLELK
+917 KK
-926 SKDRRKSGKR
+926 RRK
-936 TSELAN
+936 

>member
-1 MQKGKISND
+1 MKEI
-10 VEEVKKPQEQF
+10 EKPQEQF
-21 EDRRILDEL
+21 EDIRILDEL

-103 RLGQEW
+103 RLGQDW
-109 SMRYLL
+109 NMRYPLV
-115 IDPQGNFGSIDSD
+115 DPQGNFGSIDSD

-140 AAPAMDM
+140 AAPATDM
-147 LEDINHDTVD
+147 LEDIKHDTVD
-157 FVPNY
+157 FIPNY
-162 DETRQ
+162 DETRM

-193 NIPPHNIGEVCD
+193 NIPPHNVAEVCD
-205 ALLLVIEDPNCG
+205 ALLLVINEPGCG

-231 TGGIICGRKGIMDA
+231 TGGIICGKKGIMDA

-256 GKVDIETTKRGKER
+256 GKVDIETNKKGRDR
-270 ILITEIPYM
+270 IIITEIPYM
-279 VVKTTIVSKVA
+279 VVKTTIVSKIA
-290 DCVHNNVIGEIADI
+290 DCVHNNTLPEVADV

-314 IVIDLKKD
+314 IVVDLKKD
-322 TDPEIVLNKL
+322 AEAEVALNKL
-332 YRYTPLQS
+332 YRYTLLQT

-345 NIALVNDRPETL
+345 NIALVNSRPETL
-357 NIKEMLDRFIDHRKI
+357 NIREMLDCFIEHRKTVI
-372 VVRRRSMF
+372 RRRSQF

-385 RNRAHILEGLILAVS
+385 RNRAHILEGLLLAVS

-405 IELIKKSPDTPTAKL
+405 IDLIKNSPDTPTAKL
-420 NLMGKPLRLA
+420 NLMNKPLRLA
-430 ELATLKEI
+430 EVSTLKKI
-438 LPKAFVKEKSKG
+438 LPEAFIKEKSQG

-478 AREYA
+478 AQEYA
-483 EVTEQIEG
+483 ELTEQIEG
-491 YEAILASDRVL
+491 YEAILASDQIL

-523 KITTKAEQLAVE
+523 KITAAAEQFADE

-543 IVTVSHSGYVKRMP
+543 IVTVSHSGYVKRLP

-582 EHLFV
+582 KHLFI

-609 DVPSMSRQSK
+609 DIPSMTRQSK

-628 LGNQQIASIINV
+628 LGNQQVASIINV
-640 STFGGEDEEDTQ
+640 SSFEDQSSEGDEEAP
-652 QRQLIMATKN
+652 QRQLVMATRN
-662 GLVKKTKL
+662 GIIKKTRL

-690 DLIGVSL
+690 DLIDVAL
-697 TTGADHII
+697 TTGSDHII

-733 IKLRTGDVVVGMVIV
+733 INLRTGDAVVGMVIV

-784 KTTARNGKVVALEA
+784 KTSSRNGKVVALQA
-798 VQNKDDLML
+798 VQSKDDLMM
-807 ITAQGMVI
+807 ITANGMII

-838 AGDTLVAAEKIAAE
+838 ADDKLVAAEKIVSEEADDSKNE
-852 DANGEKDKSRNNQE
+852 SNGKGN
-866 SQPKSEANGEPE
+866 SQPKPNTN
-878 PIDDELDE
+878 
-886 PESKPTHN
+886 SKP
-894 LEPKP
+894 
-899 KHNPKPKSKSEPK
+899 
-912 AKKIS
+912 
-917 KTKPKLELK
+917 KTQDNEQ
-926 SKDRRKSGKR
+926 
-936 TSELAN
+936 